1 MVQYLRTAL
10 RAFVTNERGATMVE
24 YGIMVALIAVVAIL
38 AVGAL
43 GLEVFGAFDTAQQ
56 EVGPGAPLPI
66 TGPPPPG
73 P

>member
-1 MVQYLRTAL
+1 MVQYLRTVL

-43 GLEVFGAFDTAQQ
+43 GLDVFAAFDTAQQ
-56 EVGPGAPLPI
+56 EVGPSSPSCP
-66 TGPPPPG
+66 TGTTCP
-73 P
+73 